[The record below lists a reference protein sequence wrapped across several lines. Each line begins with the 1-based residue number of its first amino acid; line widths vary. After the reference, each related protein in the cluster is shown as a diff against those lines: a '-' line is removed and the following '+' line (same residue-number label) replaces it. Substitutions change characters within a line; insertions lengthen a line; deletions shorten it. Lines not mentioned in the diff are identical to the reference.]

1 MNKILFWHGAPTG
14 RSVRCAMEVGC
25 MKKVSKGLLLVIL
38 MGVLLAF
45 LFLYIEDI
53 TSQLGPAVIGL
64 VLLLA
69 VIIMGFRKVKHDK
82 DTNYPYRPGI
92 EIRLENGRITTRGYA
107 GRHPREFV
115 HWYDGPDNVR
125 GENIDPE
132 DWPSGASAL
141 TSATATAAIPET
153 SRRTSG
159 GNDIC
164 RLNIRRGGSAPA
176 DFRSTWRTG

>member
-1 MNKILFWHGAPTG
+1 MGEPTG
-14 RSVRCAMEVGC
+14 RSVRRAMEVGC

-132 DWPSGASAL
+132 DWA
-141 TSATATAAIPET
+141 EWRKRFDERYRY
-153 SRRTSG
+153 RRHT
-159 GNDIC
+159 
-164 RLNIRRGGSAPA
+164 
-176 DFRSTWRTG
+176 